1 MEKAKVIYI
10 SLPID
15 WIVLLADEKVEAYG
29 DNDGTVYANI
39 ACPWL

>member
-10 SLPID
+10 SLPIAR
-15 WIVLLADEKVEAYG
+15 IVLLAGEIVEVHG

-39 ACPWL
+39 ACPCL